1 MDADQSMDLDH
12 FRSTVHDRLAL
23 AAAELGL
30 DGARLRVEY
39 VLNWGGFVNR
49 SFHVTDGRA
58 RLHLKLACEPEIRDA
73 LRRFWGLRGMMAE
86 RYHAPD
92 AVAWID
98 VPGTDY
104 AGVLSRWIDGA
115 PPDALDDPLAG
126 EIVSVV
132 GRLHGDR
139 ELAARLP
146 SPATPATC
154 VDVYLRTY
162 DERFFADLEYIDGER
177 PPFVS
182 PETLEWMRAEAAALR
197 AAVRAA
203 PAFAEA
209 ADAPTH
215 GDLWLNNLLVT
226 PAGEWH
232 VLDWDDL
239 APGDPGLDWCM
250 LFGPARGDLRTAT
263 DRALP
268 PAVAGDAAMRERLAL
283 YARASLLDWII
294 DPLSDWIAATEA
306 PEHIDEVRREKERIH
321 RAALHAYRARYP
333 HPARG

>member
-1 MDADQSMDLDH
+1 MDLHH
-12 FRSTVHDRLAL
+12 FRSTVHHRLAL
-23 AAAELGL
+23 AAAELEL
-30 DGARLRVEY
+30 DAARLRVEY

-49 SFHVTDGRA
+49 SFHVTDGRV

-73 LRRFWGLRGMMAE
+73 LRRFWALRGMMAE

-98 VPGTDY
+98 VPGTGY

-115 PPDALDDPLAG
+115 PPESLDERLAA
-126 EIVSVV
+126 EIVPVIE
-132 GRLHGDR
+132 RMHGDR

-146 SPATPATC
+146 SPAVPLTC
-154 VDVYLRTY
+154 ADVYLRTY
-162 DERFFADLEYIDGER
+162 DERFFADLEYLDAER

-182 PETLEWMRAEAAALR
+182 PETAGWMRAEAMALR
-197 AAVRAA
+197 AAVREA

-226 PAGEWH
+226 PAGGWH

-239 APGDPGLDWCM
+239 ALGDPALDWCM
-250 LFGPARGDLRTAT
+250 LFGPARGDPRTAT

-268 PAVAGDAAMRERLAL
+268 PSIAAGAAARERLAL

-294 DPLSDWIAATEA
+294 DPLADWIAATEA
-306 PEHIDEVRREKERIH
+306 PEHVAEVRAEKERIH
-321 RAALHAYRARYP
+321 RAALDAYRAKFSG
-333 HPARG
+333 AAGG